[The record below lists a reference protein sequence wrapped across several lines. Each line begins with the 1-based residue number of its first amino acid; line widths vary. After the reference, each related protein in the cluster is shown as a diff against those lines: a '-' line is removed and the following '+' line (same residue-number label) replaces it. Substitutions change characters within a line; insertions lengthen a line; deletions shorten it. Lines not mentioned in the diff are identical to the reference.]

1 MNTPPWK
8 NVRQNREVKLVL
20 KKSTPE
26 SSLQRSSVVLGQI
39 QSFWTLGGSQH
50 QAPQPLLS
58 QSVVNL
64 ADLWPQLTSKFGKVT
79 ENSNYCNPTAPSQCH
94 NTCVNLDICYGW
106 SLWVWHILKSRTQEH
121 RLQPDT
127 SYGCVC
133 GNGKYHGVPSISSCV
148 FNSQTLDPK
157 ALIPEAVGAIQ
168 QVSCARGSTEGSTT
182 RAYFSLINNGNANCC
197 KRVNSC

>member
-64 ADLWPQLTSKFGKVT
+64 ADL
-79 ENSNYCNPTAPSQCH
+79 
-94 NTCVNLDICYGW
+94 
-106 SLWVWHILKSRTQEH
+106 
-121 RLQPDT
+121 
-127 SYGCVC
+127 
-133 GNGKYHGVPSISSCV
+133 
-148 FNSQTLDPK
+148 
-157 ALIPEAVGAIQ
+157 
-168 QVSCARGSTEGSTT
+168 
-182 RAYFSLINNGNANCC
+182 
-197 KRVNSC
+197 